1 MVLSLVFRVLINEH
15 NVQMD
20 KQIPNW
26 SVGHII
32 KLRITKNLERI
43 WWCWL
48 SIIQTL
54 RQEEQTNSLVSVNHA
69 Y

>member
-32 KLRITKNLERI
+32 KLRITKNLELI

-54 RQEEQTNSLVSVNHA
+54 RQEERLNYLVSVDHA